1 MAKVAMIERDKKRD
15 RLVKKHASNRAK
27 LKAVIK
33 DLNIAPDERFQAVL
47 KLAELPR
54 NSSKIRKQ
62 NRCRLSGRPHG
73 YYRLFGLS
81 RIALRDLASRGE
93 LPGVTKSSW

>member
-1 MAKVAMIERDKKRD
+1 MAKTCVIERGDKRRK
-15 RLVKKHASNRAK
+15 LVKQKAAKRAK

-33 DLNIAPDERFQAVL
+33 DKKISAEERFMAVL
-47 KLAELPR
+47 KLAEMPR
-54 NSSKIRKQ
+54 NSSKTRLK
-62 NRCRLSGRPHG
+62 NRCSVTGRPRA
-73 YYRLFGLS
+73 YYRQFNMS